1 MAISKVPWCPSYIA
15 KKGHIVKP
23 GTAEQRKTEYRNNKS
38 GTVKPGCGIPNPG
51 QTVSTPS
58 LTRINQ
64 D

>member
-1 MAISKVPWCPSYIA
+1 MAISKVPWCPSCIA

-23 GTAEQRKTEYRNNKS
+23 GTAEQRKKEYRNNKC
-38 GTVKPGCGIPNPG
+38 GCGKPNPG